1 MKLSNYPKICVP
13 WQSFTSF
20 FANVRLEGLETDGI
34 EFKKIGMLERYDFE
48 RCATLHSIPFN
59 KFYSNLYITVC
70 SF

>member
-20 FANVRLEGLETDGI
+20 FANVRLERLETDGI

-48 RCATLHSIPFN
+48 RCATLHSI
-59 KFYSNLYITVC
+59 
-70 SF
+70 